1 MFKKILS
8 IFKARQEKQIKSDYQ
23 ARQAT
28 LKQIKEAS
36 KYVR

>member
-1 MFKKILS
+1 MIKKLLAILT
-8 IFKARQEKQIKSDYQ
+8 KKQTIRKDADYQ